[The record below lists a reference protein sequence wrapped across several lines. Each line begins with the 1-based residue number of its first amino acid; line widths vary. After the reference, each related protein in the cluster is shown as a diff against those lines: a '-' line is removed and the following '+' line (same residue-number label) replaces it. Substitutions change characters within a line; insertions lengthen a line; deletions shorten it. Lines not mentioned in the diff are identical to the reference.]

1 MLNLSWDASQWS
13 NIKEKLKNKSL
24 IGTYSSIYLL
34 HLGLVIF
41 IVNFIWDFFISSQ
54 LESSQFKNS
63 WSWFPSLLLLI
74 SFASKA
80 LNFSM
85 WLISLQA
92 LVWDHMMCWKFL
104 QFVFLWDVYI
114 LRTFHCP
121 WKAHIRTT
129 HIVHLHHP
137 LVTRTIVLSK
147 CYNTSHIP
155 RKLHPFKN
163 CCSNGFDRIKKVAKH
178 EES

>member
-1 MLNLSWDASQWS
+1 MG
-13 NIKEKLKNKSL
+13 L
-24 IGTYSSIYLL
+24 IPPFIFL

-63 WSWFPSLLLLI
+63 WSRFPSLLVLI

-85 WLISLQA
+85 WLICLQA
-92 LVWDHMMCWKFL
+92 HMTCWKFL
-104 QFVFLWDVYI
+104 QFVFLWNVYI

-121 WKAHIRTT
+121 WKAHICTT
-129 HIVHLHHP
+129 HIFHLHHP
-137 LVTRTIVLSK
+137 LVTPTIVLSK
-147 CYNTSHIP
+147 CYNTSHISQGNLTHSRIVVLMALTGLKWLP
-155 RKLHPFKN
+155 NMKKKLIIFSQK
-163 CCSNGFDRIKKVAKH
+163 SAF
-178 EES
+178 

>member
-1 MLNLSWDASQWS
+1 MLNLSCDASQWS
-13 NIKEKLKNKSL
+13 NIKEKLKKNKI
-24 IGTYSSIYLL
+24 IGTYSSLYLV
-34 HLGLVIF
+34 HLRLVIF
-41 IVNFIWDFFISSQ
+41 IVNFIWDFFISLQ

-63 WSWFPSLLLLI
+63 WSRFPSLLLLI

-85 WLISLQA
+85 WLICLQA
-92 LVWDHMMCWKFL
+92 LVGDHTTCWKFL

-114 LRTFHCP
+114 LGTFHCP
-121 WKAHIRTT
+121 WKAHICTT

-137 LVTRTIVLSK
+137 LVTPTIVLSK

-155 RKLHPFKN
+155 RKLDPFKN
-163 CCSNGFDRIKKVAKH
+163 CRFNSFDRIKKVAKH